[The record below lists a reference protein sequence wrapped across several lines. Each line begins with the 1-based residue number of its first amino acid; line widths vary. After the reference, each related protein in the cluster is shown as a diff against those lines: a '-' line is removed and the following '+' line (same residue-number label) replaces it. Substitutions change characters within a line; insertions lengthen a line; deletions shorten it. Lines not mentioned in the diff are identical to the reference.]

1 MAIFLN
7 HWYLRRYLIVTPKT
21 HCLAARP
28 AIAVQQAAVGGLA
41 QWTKKPACTFHML
54 EISFPILSRASYWCL
69 PCFVWSLN
77 PDVTGNWHHT
87 LPLVVPPLG
96 GPCKVVQLKWTIPNN
111 MFIKRGE
118 KWVTRDES
126 LGESSPIWR
135 GLTLPWCCHF
145 LIQLSNEI
153 FIKLQRILAAWF
165 ALLACTSM
173 EWHWSS

>member
-111 MFIKRGE
+111 TFIKRGKKLGDKRWKFRRVFSYME
-118 KWVTRDES
+118 RLDSTMMLPFLNTAFKWNIYKVTEDFGS
-126 LGESSPIWR
+126 MVCPI
-135 GLTLPWCCHF
+135 GLH
-145 LIQLSNEI
+145 
-153 FIKLQRILAAWF
+153 
-165 ALLACTSM
+165 
-173 EWHWSS
+173 